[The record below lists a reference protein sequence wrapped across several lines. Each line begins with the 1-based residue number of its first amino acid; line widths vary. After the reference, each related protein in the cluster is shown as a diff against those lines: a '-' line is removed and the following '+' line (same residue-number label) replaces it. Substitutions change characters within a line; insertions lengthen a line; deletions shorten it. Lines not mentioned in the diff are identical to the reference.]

1 MCLLWRHSER
11 ERHLS
16 LGRIGYVMRPH
27 EDIQRD
33 LKALTHRVEVLE
45 RQVKSMRRR
54 SIEAAEYIDTVTS
67 PLWKRI
73 IWWCEGFYFR
83 KVGRWYAPNWI
94 PRWPK

>member
-1 MCLLWRHSER
+1 MRSQGNMHDTSEP
-11 ERHLS
+11 
-16 LGRIGYVMRPH
+16 IK
-27 EDIQRD
+27 DIEQEVRV
-33 LKALTHRVEVLE
+33 LK
-45 RQVKSMRRR
+45 RQVKEMRRR

-83 KVGRWYAPNWI
+83 KVGRWYAPKWI